1 VVEHDFSDQD
11 YIKMV
16 REPGEG
22 PVRIGLSMS
31 LDEDI
36 YSMLF
41 VACID
46 PDYLFYYTQIAGTE
60 NDFLDEEPATLEI
73 DKNGGAADRVSL

>member
-1 VVEHDFSDQD
+1 
-11 YIKMV
+11 MV

-22 PVRIGLSMS
+22 PIRIGHPMALG
-31 LDEDI
+31 EDI

-41 VACID
+41 AACID

-60 NDFLDEEPATLEI
+60 NDFLDDEPATLET
-73 DKNGGAADRVSL
+73 DANGGAARRISA